1 MWIYNNETHEN
12 KKINK
17 NSLSE
22 YSSELWTIGR
32 YVDNKKLYKLKLEG
46 IITITELQNMR
57 SQGKSWSDIAK
68 TFGVSRDALLRYRQK
83 YNL

>member
-32 YVDNKKLYKLKLEG
+32 YVDKKSYKLKLEG

-57 SQGKSWSDIAK
+57 LQGKSWSDIAK
-68 TFGVSRDALLRYRQK
+68 TFGVSRDALLRYR
-83 YNL
+83 

>member
-32 YVDNKKLYKLKLEG
+32 YVDKNLCKLKLEET
-46 IITITELQNMR
+46 ITITELQNMR

-68 TFGVSRDALLRYRQK
+68 NFGVSRGALLRYR
-83 YNL
+83 